1 MQVTKTIICDLTGFR
16 PQPVEVAQND
26 RNSRRVA
33 CRLRANGESWTVPE
47 GVEVLVS
54 YTLPG
59 GAPGLYADPTSVI
72 EGDTVTVSLSEQ
84 LLSEPGAA
92 EAAVVLEKDGA
103 RLATFPFRVHVI
115 GSNSLT
121 NAETYPVLGAEFEGK
136 LLFGGPGGKVI
147 PLAVEELKALLGG
160 WTPETPEGVVTAQ
173 ADGSGALRVYLDGVE
188 VVPVVDDA
196 GDLTWPGLELVVDE
210 AGDATL
216 KVKEA

>member
-1 MQVTKTIICDLTGFR
+1 MQVTKTILCDLTGFR
-16 PQPVEVAQND
+16 PQTVEVAQND

-59 GAPGLYADPTSVI
+59 GAPGLYADPTAVI
-72 EGDTVTVSLSEQ
+72 EGDTVTIGLGEQVLSK
-84 LLSEPGAA
+84 PGAA

-115 GSNSLT
+115 GSNALT

-136 LLFGGPGGKVI
+136 LLFGGPGGKVV
-147 PLAVEELKALLGG
+147 PLSIAALKTLLGG
-160 WTPETPEGVVTAQ
+160 EVPDSGTDITVTVD
-173 ADGSGALRVYLDGVE
+173 ADGTVLLSVVVETDDSGTIVIAGPVALAEDGTIIIG
-188 VVPVVDDA
+188 
-196 GDLTWPGLELVVDE
+196 GDNI
-210 AGDATL
+210 A
-216 KVKEA
+216 

>member
-16 PQPVEVAQND
+16 PQTVEVAQND

-59 GAPGLYADPTSVI
+59 GAPGLYADPTAVI

-115 GSNSLT
+115 GGNGLT
-121 NAETYPVLGAEFEGK
+121 NAETYPILGAEFEGK
-136 LLFGGPGGKVI
+136 LLFGGPGGKAV
-147 PLAVEELKALLGG
+147 PLSVEELRALLGG
-160 WTPETPEGVVTAQ
+160 WTPETPEGVSVGTD
-173 ADGSGALRVYLDGVE
+173 ADGLLQVHLDGVE
-188 VVPVVDDA
+188 VPMEIDA
-196 GDLTWPGLELVVDE
+196 DGYAYWPGLTASVGADGLF
-210 AGDATL
+210 TL
-216 KVKEA
+216 ERS